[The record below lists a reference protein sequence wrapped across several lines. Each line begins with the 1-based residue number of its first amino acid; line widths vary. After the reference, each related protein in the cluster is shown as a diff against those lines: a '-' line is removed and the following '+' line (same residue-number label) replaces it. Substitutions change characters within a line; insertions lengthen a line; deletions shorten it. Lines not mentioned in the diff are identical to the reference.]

1 MSHTKYKNVV
11 SLDILIIRIES
22 PMMFKCSPDLNL
34 FPYPCVCV
42 LYEAESVPALR
53 VSERETE
60 TERHCV

>member
-1 MSHTKYKNVV
+1 MFHTKYENVN
-11 SLDILIIRIES
+11 LDTLTISIES
-22 PMMFKCSPDLNL
+22 PMMCKCSPDLNL

-60 TERHCV
+60 RQCV